1 MFSIYLNDEMELI
14 GRHGDLYAD
23 YIVPKELRVRDLCV
37 KTFNYYRMES
47 ECTLVCA
54 NGRVPNGDGNFNQ
67 QIGLLGYNVF
77 RRMLGPSLPVDR
89 NQKIMY

>member
-1 MFSIYLNDEMELI
+1 MFSIYLNDENELI
-14 GRHGDLYAD
+14 GRHGDLYSD

-54 NGRVPNGDGNFNQ
+54 NGRVPNGDGKFYCFYIPLDKKIAWQ
-67 QIGLLGYNVF
+67 QNI
-77 RRMLGPSLPVDR
+77 
-89 NQKIMY
+89 

>member
-54 NGRVPNGDGNFNQ
+54 NGRVPNGDGNFHHESWFMTHELYESHGIMTFQ
-67 QIGLLGYNVF
+67 
-77 RRMLGPSLPVDR
+77 VDAGT
-89 NQKIMY
+89 KSVL